1 MKNMKATKINILGLL
16 AIAVM
21 VVLQSCGGTKTVVNA
36 TPKKTKNFAFDFV
49 ESNKLQSVLDLAA
62 AENKLVFL
70 DVYTTWCLP
79 CKMMEENVFTDKTTA
94 AIINKDF
101 ISYKVDA
108 EKSNGLNVA
117 FQYDVSEYPTI
128 LFLDAQ
134 GNVLERGV
142 GTHYHTKLVNLAA
155 SALVK
160 ARISE

>member
-1 MKNMKATKINILGLL
+1 MKATKLNILGLWV
-16 AIAVM
+16 IAVM
-21 VVLQSCGGTKTVVNA
+21 VTLQSCGGTKAVVNS
-36 TPKKTKNFAFDFV
+36 TPKKVNNFAFDFV
-49 ESNKLQSVLDLAA
+49 ESNKLQAVLDLAA

-79 CKMMEENVFTDKTTA
+79 CQMMEKDVFTDKTTA

-108 EKSNGLNVA
+108 ERSNGLNVA
-117 FQYDVSEYPTI
+117 FQYNVAEYPTI

-142 GTHYHTKLVNLAA
+142 GAHYHTKLVNLADN
-155 SALVK
+155 ALAK
-160 ARISE
+160 ARVSE

>member
-1 MKNMKATKINILGLL
+1 MAVVLIVTSQSCSGTKSVVSSTPVKIN
-16 AIAVM
+16 
-21 VVLQSCGGTKTVVNA
+21 K
-36 TPKKTKNFAFDFV
+36 FAFDFV

-70 DVYTTWCLP
+70 DVYTTWCLS
-79 CKMMEENVFTDKTTA
+79 CQMMERDVFTNETTA

-117 FQYDVSEYPTI
+117 FQYDVAEYPTI
-128 LFLDAQ
+128 LFLDPQ

-142 GTHYHTKLVNLAA
+142 GAHYHTKLINLAG
-155 SALVK
+155 SALAK
-160 ARISE
+160 ARVSE

>member
-1 MKNMKATKINILGLL
+1 MRTTKASVLSFLIL
-16 AIAVM
+16 AILLT
-21 VVLQSCGGTKTVVNA
+21 LQSCGGSKSAVDS
-36 TPKKTKNFAFDFV
+36 TPKKTNNFAFDFV
-49 ESNKLQSVLDLAA
+49 ESNKLQKVLDLAA

-79 CKMMEENVFTDKTTA
+79 CQMMEKDVFTDESTA
-94 AIINKDF
+94 EIINRDF

-117 FQYDVSEYPTI
+117 FQYDVAEYPTL

-142 GTHYHTKLVNLAA
+142 GAHYHTKLVNLAA
-155 SALVK
+155 SALAKGRV
-160 ARISE
+160 SE

>member
-1 MKNMKATKINILGLL
+1 MKNMTTTRINILGLL
-16 AIAVM
+16 AVAVM
-21 VVLQSCGGTKTVVNA
+21 VLLQSCGGPKAAVDS
-36 TPKKTKNFAFDFV
+36 TPKQINNFAFDFV
-49 ESNKLQSVLDLAA
+49 ESNKLQKVLDLAA
-62 AENKLVFL
+62 AENKLIFL

-79 CKMMEENVFTDKTTA
+79 CQMMEKDVFTDETTA

-142 GTHYHTKLVNLAA
+142 GAHYHTKLVNMAR
-155 SALVK
+155 SALAKSRV
-160 ARISE
+160 SE

>member
-1 MKNMKATKINILGLL
+1 MMNMKSTKINILGLL
-16 AIAVM
+16 TIAVM
-21 VVLQSCGGTKTVVNA
+21 VTIQSCGGSKTAVDS
-36 TPKKTKNFAFDFV
+36 TPKKINNFAFDFV
-49 ESNKLQSVLDLAA
+49 ESNKLQKVLDLAA
-62 AENKLVFL
+62 AEDKLVFL

-79 CKMMEENVFTDKTTA
+79 CQMMERDVFTNETTA
-94 AIINKDF
+94 SIINKDF

-142 GTHYHTKLVNLAA
+142 GAHYHTKLVNLAE
-155 SALVK
+155 SALAKV
-160 ARISE
+160 RVSE

>member
-1 MKNMKATKINILGLL
+1 MTFKINLLGFL
-16 AIAVM
+16 AVAVM
-21 VVLQSCGGTKTVVNA
+21 FTLQSCGGAKSAVNS
-36 TPKKTKNFAFDFV
+36 TPRKIDKFAFDFV

-79 CKMMEENVFTDKTTA
+79 CQMMERDVFTNETTA

-128 LFLDAQ
+128 LFLDPD
-134 GNVLERGV
+134 NYVSRC
-142 GTHYHTKLVNLAA
+142 
-155 SALVK
+155 
-160 ARISE
+160 

>member
-1 MKNMKATKINILGLL
+1 MIT
-16 AIAVM
+16 
-21 VVLQSCGGTKTVVNA
+21 VVITLQSCGGTKSVVNS
-36 TPKKTKNFAFDFV
+36 TPKKTNNFAFDFV

-79 CKMMEENVFTDKTTA
+79 CQMMEKDVFTDKSTA

-108 EKSNGLNVA
+108 ERSNGLNVA
-117 FQYDVSEYPTI
+117 FQYDVSEFPTI
-128 LFLDAQ
+128 LFLDPQ

-142 GTHYHTKLVNLAA
+142 GAHYHTKLVNLAE
-155 SALVK
+155 SALAKGRV
-160 ARISE
+160 SE